1 VQAFA
6 TPLPGPSK
14 SLNLRAVIEPGEM
27 PKMATRGFRF
37 IALLLGVLAAGLA
50 VAADKY
56 PSRPVHWIVGFAAGG
71 PNDTVA
77 RIFGEWLSNHLGQ
90 QFVVED
96 RTGQGGMIAANYV
109 LKSAPDGY
117 TVMFVAPNNAIGT
130 TLYKRLPFDFLRDAA
145 PVAGL
150 MRLANLMVVPPSLPV
165 NSVAEFIAYA
175 KAHPGELSFASSGNG
190 TSVHMSGELFK
201 AMTGVNM
208 VHVPY
213 RGSAAVY
220 PDLLSGKVHVLF
232 DNVPGAIGFVRDG
245 RLRALGVTTAERS
258 KALPDVPTV
267 AETVPGYEASVWYG
281 IAAPKGTPPEAI
293 EILNKAVNAALADP
307 KMQAR
312 VADLGGV
319 PMPMSPAEFGK
330 LLADE
335 TEKWGKVVKFANI
348 SVE

>member
-1 VQAFA
+1 MRA
-6 TPLPGPSK
+6 
-14 SLNLRAVIEPGEM
+14 LRLLVV
-27 PKMATRGFRF
+27 
-37 IALLLGVLAAGLA
+37 LLLSLFVVSAE
-50 VAADKY
+50 AADTY
-56 PSRPVHWIVGFAAGG
+56 PSRPVHWVVGFAAGG
-71 PNDTVA
+71 PNDTIA

-109 LKSAPDGY
+109 VHSQPDGY
-117 TVMFVAPNNAIGT
+117 TIMFVAPNNAIGT
-130 TLYKRLPFDFLRDAA
+130 TLYKHLPFDFLQDAV

-150 MRLANLMVVPPSLPV
+150 MRLANVMVVPPSLPV
-165 NSVAEFIAYA
+165 HSVAEFIAYA
-175 KAHPGELSFASSGNG
+175 KAHPGDLSFASSGNG

-201 AMTGVNM
+201 AMTGVSM

-213 RGSAAVY
+213 RGSALIY

-232 DNVPGAIGFVRDG
+232 DNIPGAVGFVHDG
-245 RLRALGVTTAERS
+245 RLRALAVTTTQRS

-293 EILNKAVNAALADP
+293 EVLNKAINAALADP
-307 KMQAR
+307 KIQER
-312 VADLGGV
+312 VAQLGGS

-335 TEKWGKVVKFANI
+335 TAKWGKVVRAANI

>member
-1 VQAFA
+1 MRALRLLVVTLIAFIVA
-6 TPLPGPSK
+6 S
-14 SLNLRAVIEPGEM
+14 AQ
-27 PKMATRGFRF
+27 
-37 IALLLGVLAAGLA
+37 
-50 VAADKY
+50 AADTY
-56 PSRPVHWIVGFAAGG
+56 PSRPVHWVVGFAAGG

-77 RIFGEWLSNHLGQ
+77 RIFAEWLSEHLGQ

-109 LKSAPDGY
+109 VHAPPDGY
-117 TVMFVAPNNAIGT
+117 TIMFVAPNNAIGT
-130 TLYKRLPFDFLRDAA
+130 TLYKHLPFDFLQDAA

-150 MRLANLMVVPPSLPV
+150 MRLANVMVVPPSLPV
-165 NSVAEFIAYA
+165 HSVAEFIAYA
-175 KAHPGELSFASSGNG
+175 KAHPGDLSFASSGNG

-201 AMTGVNM
+201 AMTGIEM

-213 RGSAAVY
+213 RGSALIY

-232 DNVPGAIGFVRDG
+232 DNIPGAVGFVHDG
-245 RLRALGVTTAERS
+245 RLRALAVTTTARS

-293 EILNKAVNAALADP
+293 DVLNKAINAALADP
-307 KMQAR
+307 KIQER
-312 VADLGGV
+312 VAQLGGT

-335 TEKWGKVVKFANI
+335 TAKWGKVVRAANI

>member
-1 VQAFA
+1 M
-6 TPLPGPSK
+6 TM
-14 SLNLRAVIEPGEM
+14 RAL
-27 PKMATRGFRF
+27 RF
-37 IALLLGVLAAGLA
+37 IAPMLAPLLGLLFGLLALSGS
-50 VAADKY
+50 VDAADKY
-56 PSRPVHWIVGFAAGG
+56 PSRPIHWVVGFAAGG

-77 RIFGEWLSNHLGQ
+77 RIFGEWMSNYLGQ
-90 QFVVED
+90 QIVVED

-117 TVMFVAPNNAIGT
+117 TVMFVAPNNVIGT
-130 TLYKRLPFDFLRDAA
+130 SLYKKLPFDFLQDGV

-150 MRLANLMVVPPSLPV
+150 MRLANVMVVPPSLPV
-165 NSVAEFIAYA
+165 KSVAEFVAYA

-201 AMTGVNM
+201 AMTGINM

-232 DNVPGAIGFVRDG
+232 DNIPGAVGFVHDG
-245 RLRALGVTTAERS
+245 RLRALGVTTVERS

-281 IAAPKGTPPEAI
+281 IASPKGTPPEAI
-293 EILNKAVNAALADP
+293 EVLNKAVNAALADP

-312 VADLGGV
+312 IADLGGT
-319 PMPMSPAEFGK
+319 PMSLSPAQFGK

-335 TEKWGKVVKFANI
+335 TEKWAKVVKFANI